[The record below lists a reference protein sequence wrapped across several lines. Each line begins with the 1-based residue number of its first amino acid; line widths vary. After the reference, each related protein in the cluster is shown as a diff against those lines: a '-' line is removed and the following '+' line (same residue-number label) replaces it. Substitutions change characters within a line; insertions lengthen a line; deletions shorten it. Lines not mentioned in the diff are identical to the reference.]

1 MADSAQ
7 DKRLPAT
14 QRKIDKARKEGQVA
28 RSRDLGHFA
37 ALGLG
42 VALMAA
48 FAPELT
54 AWLGRL
60 LADGLSFNAAHV
72 TSPAAMGERLSIQ
85 ALQMMLALLP
95 LGAVL
100 ALLALASGL
109 LAGGWN
115 LSWEALE
122 PKFEKVD
129 PIAGF
134 KRLFSAEN
142 MVQTLKACGLAIVLG
157 VVAAFYLTAHWPEYA
172 GLVALPLPAALSASG
187 SLLQGGLFFL
197 GGVLALFALVDVPLQ
212 RQMLLRRLRMSVED
226 VKKEMKDTEGNAEV
240 KGQRRQRM
248 RELAGRRM
256 LAAVPLADLVVMNPS
271 HYAVALKYD
280 EGSLGAPRVV
290 AKGLDLMAFRIR
302 DMAQEHQVPVLQA
315 PPLAR
320 ALYAHCDIDQEIP
333 ARLFSVVAQVL
344 AWVYQLRDAMARG
357 QAMDTPMPD
366 LVVPADMDPLTKT
379 AANAADADADAKA
392 KAKAKAKANV
402 NTKTNINA
410 RQEPEL

>member
-14 QRKIDKARKEGQVA
+14 QRKINKARQEGQVE

-42 VALMAA
+42 VALLAA
-48 FAPELT
+48 FAPELNT
-54 AWLGRL
+54 WLGRL

-72 TSPAAMGERLSIQ
+72 TSPAAMGERLSMQ

-115 LSWEALE
+115 LSWQALE
-122 PKFEKVD
+122 PTFEKID

-134 KRLFSAEN
+134 KRLFSADN
-142 MVQTLKACGLAIVLG
+142 MVQTLKACGLAILLG
-157 VVAAFYLTAHWPEYA
+157 VVAGFYLSAHWHEYA
-172 GLVALPLPAALSASG
+172 GLVALPLPAALAASG

-197 GGVLALFALVDVPLQ
+197 GGVLALFAMVDVPLQ

-280 EGSLGAPRVV
+280 AGSLGAPRVV

-302 DMAQEHQVPVLQA
+302 DMAQEHRVPVLQA

-320 ALYAHCDIDQEIP
+320 ALYAHCEIDQEIP

-344 AWVYQLRDAMARG
+344 AWVYQLRDAMASG
-357 QAMDTPMPD
+357 QAMNTPMPD

-379 AANAADADADAKA
+379 AAAAAGTAAADARVTTPA
-392 KAKAKAKANV
+392 
-402 NTKTNINA
+402 TRTTT

>member
-14 QRKIDKARKEGQVA
+14 QRKIVQARKEGQVA

-42 VALMAA
+42 VALLGA
-48 FAPELT
+48 FAPELSR
-54 AWLGRL
+54 WLGQL
-60 LADGLSFNAAHV
+60 LSDGLSFNAAHV
-72 TSPAAMGERLSIQ
+72 ASPAAMTERLS
-85 ALQMMLALLP
+85 ALGLQMMLALLP
-95 LGAVL
+95 LGALL

-115 LSWEALE
+115 LSWQALE
-122 PKFEKVD
+122 PKFEKID

-134 KRLFSAEN
+134 KRLFSGQN
-142 MVQTLKACGLAIVLG
+142 LVQTLKACGLAIVLG
-157 VVAAFYLTAHWPEYA
+157 TVAAFYLANHWADYA
-172 GLVALPLPAALSASG
+172 ALVSLPLPAALAASG
-187 SLLQGGLFFL
+187 SLLQGGLYFL

-212 RQMLLRRLRMSVED
+212 RQMLLRRLRMSIED

-240 KGQRRQRM
+240 KGQRKQRM
-248 RELAGRRM
+248 RELASRRM
-256 LAAVPLADLVVMNPS
+256 LAAVPLADLVVMNPT

-280 EGSLGAPRVV
+280 EGSLSAPRVV
-290 AKGLDLMAFRIR
+290 AKGLDLVAFRIR
-302 DMAQEHQVPVLQA
+302 DLAQEHQVPVLQA

-320 ALYAHCDIDQEIP
+320 ALYAHCEIDQEIP

-344 AWVYQLRDAMARG
+344 AWVYQLRDAVARG
-357 QAMDTPMPD
+357 QVMNTPLPE
-366 LVVPADMDPLTKT
+366 LLVPADMDPLTKT
-379 AANAADADADAKA
+379 TTDKPSPQSR
-392 KAKAKAKANV
+392 
-402 NTKTNINA
+402 